1 MSVVYALATPA
12 VKSAICIFRVSGEGC
27 HDYISEIFGLDSPQP
42 RRFLL
47 CDLKNNETF
56 IDRVGLILFKGPESY
71 TGEDSFE
78 IYAHGSLGV
87 MSLIVDL
94 FDSKGFDQASP
105 GEFTKRAFINDKINL
120 NEAESLSDFIES
132 ASSREVFLSGAS
144 LFGDLSKK
152 LSDFSER
159 INSLRVRVEAEI
171 DFSDEG
177 QDFMDGSLSN
187 DLSLLIEDFGSFVS
201 LCINKREYSNNK
213 NIVLVGPTN
222 SGKSSIFN
230 RLLGYERAIV
240 TDAHG
245 TTRDMISSEVFFQSN
260 KFSIFDSAG
269 IRETEDVI
277 EKKGIETSIKKIS
290 DADLVLGVFEKKD
303 GSLVSSF
310 KNMCDEDSFFI
321 IQNKIDINSSDT
333 SFFDCC
339 VSAKTGEGFNSL
351 KDLVVSF
358 FEINKKNN
366 KDSQYLIRD
375 RHVKLFSQVTKDL
388 DIALKGLNDSKSLEL
403 VAEDLK
409 NARSGLDEILGKKF
423 SDSLLGDIFSSFCIG
438 K

>member
-303 GSLVSSF
+303 ASLVSSF
-310 KNMCDEDSFFI
+310 KKMCNKGSFFI

-339 VSAKTGEGFNSL
+339 ISAKTGEGFNSL
-351 KDLVVSF
+351 KNLVVSF
-358 FEINKKNN
+358 FERNKKNN

>member
-12 VKSAICIFRVSGEGC
+12 VKSAICIFRVSGKGC

-290 DADLVLGVFEKKD
+290 EADLVLGVFEKKD
-303 GSLVSSF
+303 ASLVSSF
-310 KNMCDEDSFFI
+310 KKMCDKDSFFI

-351 KDLVVSF
+351 KNLIVSF
-358 FEINKKNN
+358 FEKNKKNS

-375 RHVKLFSQVTKDL
+375 RHVKLFNQATKDL

>member
-47 CDLKNNETF
+47 CDLKSNETF

-159 INSLRVRVEAEI
+159 INSLRVGVEAEI

-177 QDFMDGSLSN
+177 QDFMDKSLFN
-187 DLSLLIEDFGSFVS
+187 DLSLLIEDFGAFVS

-303 GSLVSSF
+303 ASLVSSF
-310 KNMCDEDSFFI
+310 KKMCDKDSFFI
-321 IQNKIDINSSDT
+321 IQNKIDINSSDA

-351 KDLVVSF
+351 KNLVVSF
-358 FEINKKNN
+358 FERNKKNN

>member
-27 HDYISEIFGLDSPQP
+27 HDYISEIFGLHSPQP

-78 IYAHGSLGV
+78 VYAHGSLGV

-159 INSLRVRVEAEI
+159 INLLRVRVEAEI

-303 GSLVSSF
+303 ASLVSSF
-310 KNMCDEDSFFI
+310 KKMCDKGSFFI

>member
-1 MSVVYALATPA
+1 M
-12 VKSAICIFRVSGEGC
+12 
-27 HDYISEIFGLDSPQP
+27 
-42 RRFLL
+42 L

-303 GSLVSSF
+303 ASLVSSF
-310 KNMCDEDSFFI
+310 KKMCDKDSFFI

-351 KDLVVSF
+351 KNLVVSF
-358 FEINKKNN
+358 FERNNKSN

-375 RHVKLFSQVTKDL
+375 RHVKLFNQVTKDL

>member
-1 MSVVYALATPA
+1 M
-12 VKSAICIFRVSGEGC
+12 
-27 HDYISEIFGLDSPQP
+27 
-42 RRFLL
+42 
-47 CDLKNNETF
+47 
-56 IDRVGLILFKGPESY
+56 ILFKGPESY

-78 IYAHGSLGV
+78 VYAHGSLGV

-303 GSLVSSF
+303 ASLVSSF
-310 KNMCDEDSFFI
+310 KKMCDKDSFFI

-351 KDLVVSF
+351 KNLVVSF
-358 FEINKKNN
+358 FERNKKNN
-366 KDSQYLIRD
+366 KNSQYLIRD
-375 RHVKLFSQVTKDL
+375 RHVKLFNQVTKDL

>member
-303 GSLVSSF
+303 ASLVSSF
-310 KNMCDEDSFFI
+310 KKMCDKGSFFI

>member
-78 IYAHGSLGV
+78 VYAHGSLGV

-303 GSLVSSF
+303 ASLVSSF
-310 KNMCDEDSFFI
+310 KKMCDKDSFFI

-351 KDLVVSF
+351 KNLVVSF
-358 FEINKKNN
+358 FERNKKNS

-375 RHVKLFSQVTKDL
+375 RHVKLFNQVTKDL
-388 DIALKGLNDSKSLEL
+388 DIALKGLNESKSLEL

>member
-1 MSVVYALATPA
+1 M
-12 VKSAICIFRVSGEGC
+12 
-27 HDYISEIFGLDSPQP
+27 
-42 RRFLL
+42 
-47 CDLKNNETF
+47 
-56 IDRVGLILFKGPESY
+56 FKGPESY

-78 IYAHGSLGV
+78 VYAHGSLGV

-303 GSLVSSF
+303 ASLVSSF
-310 KNMCDEDSFFI
+310 KKMCDKDSFFI

-351 KDLVVSF
+351 KNLVVSF
-358 FEINKKNN
+358 FERNKKNN
-366 KDSQYLIRD
+366 KNSQYLIRD
-375 RHVKLFSQVTKDL
+375 RHVKLFNQVTKDL

>member
-12 VKSAICIFRVSGEGC
+12 VKSAICIFRVSGKGC
-27 HDYISEIFGLDSPQP
+27 HSYISEIFGLDSPQP

-47 CDLKNNETF
+47 CNLKNNETF

-78 IYAHGSLGV
+78 VYAHGSLGV

-152 LSDFSER
+152 LSNLSER

-201 LCINKREYSNNK
+201 LCINKREYSNKK

-303 GSLVSSF
+303 ASLVSSF
-310 KNMCDEDSFFI
+310 KKMCDKGSFFI

-351 KDLVVSF
+351 KNLVVSF
-358 FEINKKNN
+358 FERNKKNN
-366 KDSQYLIRD
+366 KNSQYLIRD
-375 RHVKLFSQVTKDL
+375 RHVKLFNQVTKDL

>member
-12 VKSAICIFRVSGEGC
+12 VKSAICIFRVSGKGC
-27 HDYISEIFGLDSPQP
+27 HSYISEIFGLDSPQP

-56 IDRVGLILFKGPESY
+56 IDSVGLILFKGPESY

-78 IYAHGSLGV
+78 VYAHGSLGV

-177 QDFMDGSLSN
+177 QDFMDGSLSI

-303 GSLVSSF
+303 ASLVSSF
-310 KNMCDEDSFFI
+310 KKMCDKGSFFI

-351 KDLVVSF
+351 KNLVVSF
-358 FEINKKNN
+358 FERNKKNN

>member
-12 VKSAICIFRVSGEGC
+12 VKSASCIFRVSGEGC
-27 HDYISEIFGLDSPQP
+27 LDYISEIFGLDSPQP

-78 IYAHGSLGV
+78 VYAHGSLGV

-94 FDSKGFDQASP
+94 FDGKGFDQASP

-177 QDFMDGSLSN
+177 QDFMDGSFSN

-290 DADLVLGVFEKKD
+290 DADLVLGVFEKRD
-303 GSLVSSF
+303 SSLVSSF
-310 KNMCDEDSFFI
+310 EKMCDKGSFFI

-351 KDLVVSF
+351 KNLVVSF
-358 FEINKKNN
+358 FERNKKNN
-366 KDSQYLIRD
+366 KNSQYLIRD
-375 RHVKLFSQVTKDL
+375 RHVKLFNQVTKDL

>member
-27 HDYISEIFGLDSPQP
+27 HDYISEIFGLHSPQP

-78 IYAHGSLGV
+78 VYAHGSLGV

-303 GSLVSSF
+303 ASLVSSF
-310 KNMCDEDSFFI
+310 KKMCDKGSFFI

>member
-27 HDYISEIFGLDSPQP
+27 HDYISEIFGLDCPQP

-47 CDLKNNETF
+47 CDLKSNETF

-303 GSLVSSF
+303 ASLLSSF
-310 KNMCDEDSFFI
+310 KKMCDKGSFFI

-351 KDLVVSF
+351 KNLVVSF
-358 FEINKKNN
+358 FERNKKNN

>member
-12 VKSAICIFRVSGEGC
+12 VKSAICIFRVSGKGC
-27 HDYISEIFGLDSPQP
+27 HNYISEIFGLDNPQP

-47 CDLKNNETF
+47 CNLKNNETF

-78 IYAHGSLGV
+78 VYAHGSLGV

-213 NIVLVGPTN
+213 NIVLVG
-222 SGKSSIFN
+222 
-230 RLLGYERAIV
+230 
-240 TDAHG
+240 
-245 TTRDMISSEVFFQSN
+245 
-260 KFSIFDSAG
+260 
-269 IRETEDVI
+269 
-277 EKKGIETSIKKIS
+277 GIETSIKKVS

-303 GSLVSSF
+303 ASLVSSF
-310 KNMCDEDSFFI
+310 KKMCDKGSFFI

-351 KDLVVSF
+351 KNLVVSF
-358 FEINKKNN
+358 FERNKKNN
-366 KDSQYLIRD
+366 KNSQYLIRD
-375 RHVKLFSQVTKDL
+375 RHVKLFNQVTKDL

>member
-177 QDFMDGSLSN
+177 QDFMDKSLFN
-187 DLSLLIEDFGSFVS
+187 DLSMLIEDFGAFVS

-290 DADLVLGVFEKKD
+290 DADLVLGVFEEKD
-303 GSLVSSF
+303 ASLVSSF
-310 KNMCDEDSFFI
+310 KKMCDKDSFFI

-351 KDLVVSF
+351 KNLVVSF
-358 FEINKKNN
+358 FERNKKNS

-388 DIALKGLNDSKSLEL
+388 DIASKGLNDSKSLEL

>member
-27 HDYISEIFGLDSPQP
+27 HNYISEIFGLDSPQP

-78 IYAHGSLGV
+78 VYAHGSLGV

-120 NEAESLSDFIES
+120 NESESLSDFIES

-201 LCINKREYSNNK
+201 LCINKREYGNNK

-303 GSLVSSF
+303 ASLVSSF
-310 KNMCDEDSFFI
+310 KKMCDKDSFFI

-351 KDLVVSF
+351 KNLVVSF
-358 FEINKKNN
+358 FEKNKKNS

-375 RHVKLFSQVTKDL
+375 RHVKLFNQVTKDL

>member
-303 GSLVSSF
+303 ASLVSSF
-310 KNMCDEDSFFI
+310 KKMCDKGSFFI

-351 KDLVVSF
+351 KNLVVSF
-358 FEINKKNN
+358 FERNKKNN
-366 KDSQYLIRD
+366 KNSQYLIRD

>member
-12 VKSAICIFRVSGEGC
+12 VKSAICIFRVSGKGC
-27 HDYISEIFGLDSPQP
+27 HSYISEIFGLDSPQP

-78 IYAHGSLGV
+78 VYAHGSLGV

-144 LFGDLSKK
+144 MFGDLSKK
-152 LSDFSER
+152 LSDFSVR

-177 QDFMDGSLSN
+177 QDFMDGSLFG
-187 DLSLLIEDFGSFVS
+187 DLSLLVEDFGSFVS

-303 GSLVSSF
+303 ASLVSSF
-310 KNMCDEDSFFI
+310 KKMCDKGSFFI

-351 KDLVVSF
+351 KNLVVSF
-358 FEINKKNN
+358 FEKNKKNS

-375 RHVKLFSQVTKDL
+375 RHVKLFNQVTKDL

>member
-1 MSVVYALATPA
+1 M
-12 VKSAICIFRVSGEGC
+12 
-27 HDYISEIFGLDSPQP
+27 
-42 RRFLL
+42 

-303 GSLVSSF
+303 ASLVSSF
-310 KNMCDEDSFFI
+310 KKMCDKDSFFI

-351 KDLVVSF
+351 KNLVVSF
-358 FEINKKNN
+358 FERNKKNN
-366 KDSQYLIRD
+366 KNSQYLIRD
-375 RHVKLFSQVTKDL
+375 RHVKLFNQVTKDL

>member
-12 VKSAICIFRVSGEGC
+12 VKSAICIFRVSGKGC

-78 IYAHGSLGV
+78 VYAHGSLGV

-187 DLSLLIEDFGSFVS
+187 DLSLLVEDFGSFVS

-240 TDAHG
+240 TEAHG

-303 GSLVSSF
+303 ASLVSSF
-310 KNMCDEDSFFI
+310 KKMCDKGSFFI
-321 IQNKIDINSSDT
+321 IQNKIDINSSDA

-339 VSAKTGEGFNSL
+339 VSAKTGEGFSSL
-351 KDLVVSF
+351 KNLVVSF
-358 FEINKKNN
+358 FEGNNKNN
-366 KDSQYLIRD
+366 KYSQYLIRD
-375 RHVKLFSQVTKDL
+375 RHVKLFNQVTKDL
-388 DIALKGLNDSKSLEL
+388 DIAFKGLNDSKSLEL

>member
-78 IYAHGSLGV
+78 VYAHGSLGV

-303 GSLVSSF
+303 ASLVSSF
-310 KNMCDEDSFFI
+310 KKMCDKGSFFI

-351 KDLVVSF
+351 KNLVVSF
-358 FEINKKNN
+358 FEKNKKNS

-375 RHVKLFSQVTKDL
+375 RHVKLFNQVTKDL
-388 DIALKGLNDSKSLEL
+388 DIALKGLNESKSLEL

>member
-27 HDYISEIFGLDSPQP
+27 LDYISEIFGLDSPQP

-78 IYAHGSLGV
+78 VYAHGSLGV

-159 INSLRVRVEAEI
+159 INLLRVRVEAEI

-177 QDFMDGSLSN
+177 QDFMDSSLSN

-303 GSLVSSF
+303 ASLVLSF
-310 KNMCDEDSFFI
+310 KKMCDKDSFFI
-321 IQNKIDINSSDT
+321 IQNKIDTNSADT

-351 KDLVVSF
+351 KNLVVSF
-358 FEINKKNN
+358 FERNKKNN
-366 KDSQYLIRD
+366 KNSQYLIRD
-375 RHVKLFSQVTKDL
+375 RHVKLFNQVTKDL

>member
-47 CDLKNNETF
+47 CDLKSNETF

-78 IYAHGSLGV
+78 VYAHGSLGV

-105 GEFTKRAFINDKINL
+105 GEFTKRAFINDKISL

-177 QDFMDGSLSN
+177 QDFMDGSLFN

-303 GSLVSSF
+303 VSLVSNF
-310 KNMCDEDSFFI
+310 KKMCDKDSFFI

-351 KDLVVSF
+351 KNLVVSF
-358 FEINKKNN
+358 FERNKKNN

>member
-27 HDYISEIFGLDSPQP
+27 HNYISEIFGLDNPQP

-159 INSLRVRVEAEI
+159 INSLRVGVEAEI

-177 QDFMDGSLSN
+177 QDFMDKSLFN
-187 DLSLLIEDFGSFVS
+187 DLSLLIEDFGAFVS

-303 GSLVSSF
+303 ASLVSSF
-310 KNMCDEDSFFI
+310 KKMCDKGSFFI

-351 KDLVVSF
+351 KNLVVSF
-358 FEINKKNN
+358 FERNKKNS

-375 RHVKLFSQVTKDL
+375 RHVKLFNQVTKDL

>member
-1 MSVVYALATPA
+1 M
-12 VKSAICIFRVSGEGC
+12 
-27 HDYISEIFGLDSPQP
+27 
-42 RRFLL
+42 
-47 CDLKNNETF
+47 
-56 IDRVGLILFKGPESY
+56 FKGPESY

-78 IYAHGSLGV
+78 VYAHGSLGV

-303 GSLVSSF
+303 ASLVSSF
-310 KNMCDEDSFFI
+310 KKMCDKDSFFI

-351 KDLVVSF
+351 KNLVVSF
-358 FEINKKNN
+358 FERNKKNN
-366 KDSQYLIRD
+366 KNSQYLIRD
-375 RHVKLFSQVTKDL
+375 RHVKLFNQATKDL

>member
-47 CDLKNNETF
+47 CDLKSNETF

-201 LCINKREYSNNK
+201 LCISKREYSNNK

-303 GSLVSSF
+303 VSLVSSF
-310 KNMCDEDSFFI
+310 KKMCDKDSFFI

-351 KDLVVSF
+351 KNLVVSF
-358 FEINKKNN
+358 FERNKKNN

>member
-78 IYAHGSLGV
+78 VYAHGSLGV

-303 GSLVSSF
+303 ASLVSSF
-310 KNMCDEDSFFI
+310 KKMCDKDSFFI

-351 KDLVVSF
+351 KNLVVSF
-358 FEINKKNN
+358 FEKNKKNS

-375 RHVKLFSQVTKDL
+375 RHVKLFNQVTKDL

>member
-1 MSVVYALATPA
+1 
-12 VKSAICIFRVSGEGC
+12 
-27 HDYISEIFGLDSPQP
+27 
-42 RRFLL
+42 
-47 CDLKNNETF
+47 
-56 IDRVGLILFKGPESY
+56 
-71 TGEDSFE
+71 
-78 IYAHGSLGV
+78 

-303 GSLVSSF
+303 ASLVSSF
-310 KNMCDEDSFFI
+310 KKMCDKGSFFI

-351 KDLVVSF
+351 KNLVVSF
-358 FEINKKNN
+358 FEKNKKNS

-375 RHVKLFSQVTKDL
+375 RHVKLFNQVTKDL
-388 DIALKGLNDSKSLEL
+388 DIALKGLNESKSLEL

>member
-27 HDYISEIFGLDSPQP
+27 LDYISEIFGLDSPQP

-177 QDFMDGSLSN
+177 QDFMDDSLSN

-303 GSLVSSF
+303 ASLVSNF
-310 KNMCDEDSFFI
+310 KKMCDKGSFFI

-351 KDLVVSF
+351 KNLVVSF
-358 FEINKKNN
+358 FERNKKNN
-366 KDSQYLIRD
+366 KNSQYLIRD
-375 RHVKLFSQVTKDL
+375 RHVKLFNQVTKDL

>member
-27 HDYISEIFGLDSPQP
+27 HNYISEIFGLDNPQP

-290 DADLVLGVFEKKD
+290 DADLVLGVFEEKD
-303 GSLVSSF
+303 ASLVSSF
-310 KNMCDEDSFFI
+310 KKMCDKDSFFI
-321 IQNKIDINSSDT
+321 IQNKIDINSSDA

-351 KDLVVSF
+351 KNLVVSF
-358 FEINKKNN
+358 FERNKKNN

>member
-27 HDYISEIFGLDSPQP
+27 LDYISEIFGLDSPQP

-78 IYAHGSLGV
+78 VYAHGSLGV

-159 INSLRVRVEAEI
+159 INLLRVRVEAEI

-177 QDFMDGSLSN
+177 QDFMDDSLSN

-303 GSLVSSF
+303 ASLVSNF
-310 KNMCDEDSFFI
+310 KKMCDKGSFFI

-351 KDLVVSF
+351 KNLVVSF
-358 FEINKKNN
+358 FERNKKNN
-366 KDSQYLIRD
+366 KNSQYLIRD
-375 RHVKLFSQVTKDL
+375 RHVKLFNQVTKDL

>member
-78 IYAHGSLGV
+78 VYAHGSLGV

-303 GSLVSSF
+303 ASLVSSF
-310 KNMCDEDSFFI
+310 KKMCDKDSFFI

-351 KDLVVSF
+351 KNLVVSF
-358 FEINKKNN
+358 FEKNKKNSKN
-366 KDSQYLIRD
+366 SQYLIRD
-375 RHVKLFSQVTKDL
+375 RHVKLFNQVTKDL

>member
-12 VKSAICIFRVSGEGC
+12 VKSAICIFRVSGKGC
-27 HDYISEIFGLDSPQP
+27 HNYISEIFDLDNPQP

-56 IDRVGLILFKGPESY
+56 IDRVGFILFKGPESY

-78 IYAHGSLGV
+78 VYAHGSLGV

-105 GEFTKRAFINDKINL
+105 GEFTKRAFINDKISL

-177 QDFMDGSLSN
+177 QDFIDRSLFN
-187 DLSLLIEDFGSFVS
+187 DLSLLVEDFSSFVS

-245 TTRDMISSEVFFQSN
+245 TTRDMIGSEVFFQSN

-303 GSLVSSF
+303 AFLVSSF
-310 KNMCDEDSFFI
+310 KKMSDKGAFFI

-351 KDLVVSF
+351 KDLIVSF
-358 FEINKKNN
+358 FERNKKNN
-366 KDSQYLIRD
+366 KNSQYLIRD
-375 RHVKLFSQVTKDL
+375 RHVKLFNQVTKDL

>member
-47 CDLKNNETF
+47 CDLKNNGTF

-78 IYAHGSLGV
+78 VYAHGSLGV

-303 GSLVSSF
+303 ASLVSSF
-310 KNMCDEDSFFI
+310 KKMCDKGSFFI

-351 KDLVVSF
+351 KNLVVSF
-358 FEINKKNN
+358 FEKNKKNN
-366 KDSQYLIRD
+366 KNSQYLIRD
-375 RHVKLFSQVTKDL
+375 RHVKLFNQVTKDL

>member
-1 MSVVYALATPA
+1 M
-12 VKSAICIFRVSGEGC
+12 
-27 HDYISEIFGLDSPQP
+27 
-42 RRFLL
+42 
-47 CDLKNNETF
+47 CDLKSNETF

-303 GSLVSSF
+303 VSLVSSF
-310 KNMCDEDSFFI
+310 KKMCDKDSFFI

-351 KDLVVSF
+351 KNLVVSF
-358 FEINKKNN
+358 FERNKKNN

>member
-303 GSLVSSF
+303 ASLVSSF
-310 KNMCDEDSFFI
+310 KKMCDKDSFFI

-351 KDLVVSF
+351 KNLVVSF
-358 FEINKKNN
+358 FEKNKKNS

-375 RHVKLFSQVTKDL
+375 RHVKLFNQVTKDL
-388 DIALKGLNDSKSLEL
+388 DIALKGLNESKSLEL

>member
-12 VKSAICIFRVSGEGC
+12 VKSAICIFRVSGKGC

-78 IYAHGSLGV
+78 VYAHGSLGV

-177 QDFMDGSLSN
+177 QDFMDKSLFN

-303 GSLVSSF
+303 ASLVSSF
-310 KNMCDEDSFFI
+310 KKMCDKDSFFI

-351 KDLVVSF
+351 KNLVVSF
-358 FEINKKNN
+358 FERNKKNS

-375 RHVKLFSQVTKDL
+375 RHVKLFNQVTKDL

>member
-1 MSVVYALATPA
+1 M
-12 VKSAICIFRVSGEGC
+12 
-27 HDYISEIFGLDSPQP
+27 
-42 RRFLL
+42 
-47 CDLKNNETF
+47 
-56 IDRVGLILFKGPESY
+56 ILFKGPESY

-303 GSLVSSF
+303 ASLVSSF
-310 KNMCDEDSFFI
+310 KKMCDKDSFFI

-351 KDLVVSF
+351 KNLVVSF
-358 FEINKKNN
+358 FERNKKNN
-366 KDSQYLIRD
+366 KNSQYLIRD
-375 RHVKLFSQVTKDL
+375 RHVKLFNQATKDL

>member
-1 MSVVYALATPA
+1 M
-12 VKSAICIFRVSGEGC
+12 
-27 HDYISEIFGLDSPQP
+27 
-42 RRFLL
+42 
-47 CDLKNNETF
+47 CDLKNDETF

-201 LCINKREYSNNK
+201 LCINKREYGNNK

-303 GSLVSSF
+303 ASLVSSF
-310 KNMCDEDSFFI
+310 KKMCDKDSFFI

-351 KDLVVSF
+351 KNLVVSF
-358 FEINKKNN
+358 FEKNKKNS

-375 RHVKLFSQVTKDL
+375 RHVKLFNQVTKDL